1 MLLTSYMTDFNKCL
15 ENIDFQLNS
24 NALQA
29 PKREKSIMKFIFYDL
44 FTIFRKLL
52 NELTLSFL
60 LTKAFWRF
68 GDLCQAHFQS
78 FFDIDVTDLFVFSIS
93 EKRKSEVEQCQIIFQ
108 SSYQD
113 CLILFCNSWI
123 VLLVLR
129 KDATH
134 IKTLS
139 KYQRIFFRNF
149 MKLKVKWQSIFNQK
163 QLVL

>member
-1 MLLTSYMTDFNKCL
+1 MAAASELAKNFRKKLPNRSLKDSKAEKENYCAMRCSIMLLTSYMTDFNKCL

-113 CLILFCNSWI
+113 CLILFCNS
-123 VLLVLR
+123 
-129 KDATH
+129 
-134 IKTLS
+134 
-139 KYQRIFFRNF
+139 
-149 MKLKVKWQSIFNQK
+149 
-163 QLVL
+163 